1 MGRVSLKALY
11 IEITSKCNLRCKHC
25 YNESGNSNNEIDI
38 NALFRL
44 FEQVASMG
52 VDGISISGGEPF
64 MSANFLPI
72 IRELKKYPQFTVNI
86 ITNGTLFDEKTI
98 NDILQIL
105 PNPIFQI
112 SLDGIGEQ
120 HDLIR
125 GKGTFKKVNDA
136 ISLLKSCGCGFYFH
150 ALIHRYNYKNIDEFI
165 DYSRNIGVH
174 KIDFAFLKRKGRG
187 KCNYESLALTC
198 SEQIELMKYMNA
210 KKEII
215 STNGFQVSF
224 PTIFYGICPIFSE
237 KFSTDIFAR
246 VDVNGNV
253 FACQNFDGNCN
264 SLGNI
269 LEEDISKII
278 TEERFK
284 KQKEHFTKV
293 PDNFNC
299 ESCFLSSFCGK
310 GCPGVEYS
318 DFEDLQLSSDC
329 DIRREYARALLL
341 GLKSKD
347 SI

>member
-1 MGRVSLKALY
+1 MGRISLKALY

-25 YNESGNSNNEIDI
+25 YNESGNSDNEIDI
-38 NALFRL
+38 KALFRL
-44 FEQVASMG
+44 FEGAAAMG

-64 MSANFLPI
+64 MSTNFIAIL
-72 IRELKKYPQFTVNI
+72 RELKKYPQFNVNI
-86 ITNGTLFDEKTI
+86 ITNGTLFNEQVLD
-98 NDILQIL
+98 DIMQIF

-125 GKGTFKKVNDA
+125 GKGSFKKINDA
-136 ISLLKSCGCGFYFH
+136 LSLLKAHNCGFYFH
-150 ALIHRYNYKNIDEFI
+150 TLIHRYNYKNIEDFI
-165 DYSRNIGVH
+165 NYGRDIGVH

-187 KCNYESLALTC
+187 KCNYESLALSC
-198 SEQIELMKYMNA
+198 GEQIELMKYLNA
-210 KKEII
+210 KKETI
-215 STNGFQVSF
+215 STNSFQVSF

-237 KFSTDIFAR
+237 ELSTNIFAR
-246 VDVNGNV
+246 VDVYGNV
-253 FACQNFDGNCN
+253 YACQNFDGKCN

-269 LEEDISKII
+269 LEEDILKII

-284 KQKEHFTKV
+284 EQKEHFVKV
-293 PDNFNC
+293 PNNFNC

-318 DFEDLQLSSDC
+318 DFEDLELSSDC

-341 GLKSKD
+341 GLKSED